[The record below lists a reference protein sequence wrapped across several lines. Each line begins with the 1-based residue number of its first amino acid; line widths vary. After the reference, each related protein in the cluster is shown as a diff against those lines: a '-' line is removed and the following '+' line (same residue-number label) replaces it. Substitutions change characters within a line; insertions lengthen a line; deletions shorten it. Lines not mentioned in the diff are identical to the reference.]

1 MLTISNVKNLL
12 KDSAGNSLVQ
22 ELCQNYLNDRT
33 LYWARNP
40 HNPSVLLLMTYN
52 SNSNLEHDLAAI
64 EKLKGSEFSPY
75 KTHYYC
81 YFLGKSNVN
90 ITNIPYSYSLQEA
103 KNKINNIM
111 RERNYIVLNSR
122 PKK

>member
-1 MLTISNVKNLL
+1 MLTISNVKKFLTN
-12 KDSAGNSLVQ
+12 SSGNSLLQ

-33 LYWARNP
+33 LYWAKNP
-40 HNPSVLLLMTYN
+40 CNRSVLLLMTYN
-52 SNSNLEHDLAAI
+52 ENSNLEHDLAVI

-90 ITNIPYSYSLQEA
+90 ITNIPYCSSWQEA
-103 KNKINNIM
+103 KNKINSIM
-111 RERNYIVLNSR
+111 RERNYIVLSSR